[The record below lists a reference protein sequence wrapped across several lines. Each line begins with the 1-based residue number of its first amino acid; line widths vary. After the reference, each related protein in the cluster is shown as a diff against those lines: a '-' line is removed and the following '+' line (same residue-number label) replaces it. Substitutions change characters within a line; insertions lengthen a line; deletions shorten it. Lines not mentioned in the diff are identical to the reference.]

1 MAALHYYYYSYFCL
15 FSILHVNVYI
25 MNNFSLYLTYWRVG
39 ISCLDHLFLDD
50 FPMVFI
56 PCFHPDVMEINFR
69 FYFSNAII
77 RKVFF
82 ILRIALFLPRNVLFD
97 LSLLKHEF
105 NSSTYIYIRGFFM
118 FFNWYANNAL
128 CCMISLLCLFLHTY
142 DLAPVAYQFNHVRAF
157 AFLSRSSDWLL
168 LWLLSK
174 QIISWNYYT
183 KLYYKVMKKL
193 SAIGW
198 NHLTGK
204 LWLIIWTKIQRKDV
218 KELRRHTFM

>member
-1 MAALHYYYYSYFCL
+1 MEFPGVLKKEARLLGGSTIHYYYYSYFCL

-128 CCMISLLCLFLHTY
+128 CCMISLLCLFCIPMTWPLWPTNSIMC
-142 DLAPVAYQFNHVRAF
+142 APLRF
-157 AFLSRSSDWLL
+157 FLVL
-168 LWLLSK
+168 
-174 QIISWNYYT
+174 
-183 KLYYKVMKKL
+183 
-193 SAIGW
+193 
-198 NHLTGK
+198 LTGCSCGYFPNK
-204 LWLIIWTKIQRKDV
+204 
-218 KELRRHTFM
+218 